1 MLRSPTKVLVAF
13 AGLLLLM
20 GTALAEVPAPV
31 RLLYYERK
39 PFNYSDES
47 GKVIGLTA
55 ETASKVFTAAGIP
68 FNWEVRSANAILD
81 ALKRD
86 TAPVC
91 TPGWYL
97 SAERATYAR
106 FTVPI
111 YRDKAVVGLANKAF
125 QYKEGTTAK
134 DLLARPDVR
143 LMVKQHFVNG
153 AYLDDIIAKMP
164 ITQVITV
171 SGEVSE
177 IVRLI
182 YLKRSD
188 LFIMTQEEVE
198 LYVNKAELNI
208 TDFNVLKFPD
218 IPSVEMR
225 YILCS
230 KQVSPDIIEA
240 LNAAIVKTVRI
251 SR

>member
-1 MLRSPTKVLVAF
+1 MLRFPTKVLVALS
-13 AGLLLLM
+13 GLLLLM
-20 GTALAEVPAPV
+20 GTALAEAPAPV

-55 ETASKVFTAAGIP
+55 EPAAKAFTAAGIP
-68 FNWEVRSANAILD
+68 FKWEVRSANAIMD

-91 TPGWYL
+91 TPGWYH
-97 SAERATYAR
+97 SEQRASYAR
-106 FTVPI
+106 FTMPI

-125 QYKEGTTAK
+125 QYTEGINAK

-164 ITQVITV
+164 ATQIFTEA
-171 SGEVSE
+171 GEVSG

-182 YLKRSD
+182 YLNRSD
-188 LFIMTQEEVE
+188 LFIMTQEEVG
-198 LYVNKAELNI
+198 LYVNMAELKM
-208 TDFNVLKFPD
+208 TDFNILYFSD
-218 IPSVEMR
+218 IPAVELR

-230 KQVSPDIIEA
+230 RQVSPGTIEA

-251 SR
+251 GR